1 MIKFLVG
8 VLFGFMSGMT
18 YGVFQAV
25 ELPEGNFVK
34 IMAFIKGLMEM
45 M

>member
-1 MIKFLVG
+1 MKFLIG
-8 VLFGFMSGMT
+8 AFLGFLTGMS

-34 IMAFIKGLMEM
+34 IMAVLKGLLEM